1 MRNSTK
7 TVVRILISILYIIWG
22 ASSTLAAVNALIA
35 FNLVGVL
42 SMAVGI
48 IMLFAGVLGLFK
60 VKPSVCRLL
69 GAAIFLLAA
78 LTFVLSIFSG
88 ISWGNLISAFLAWL
102 FISCI

>member
-1 MRNSTK
+1 MRSSTK

-22 ASSTLAAVNALIA
+22 ASSALAAVNALIS
-35 FNLVGVL
+35 FNLVGAL

-48 IMLFAGVLGLFK
+48 LMLLAGVLGLFK
-60 VKPSVCRLL
+60 IKPALCRLL

-78 LTFVLSIFSG
+78 VTFVLSIFSG
-88 ISWGNLISAFLAWL
+88 ISWGNLLSAFLAWL